1 MQRSVSLARLLGGA
15 LIWSAAAASAWAQGG
30 AAPRVWEP
38 ATLGM
43 ACVSTLV
50 FGLIGIV
57 LAIAGY
63 KLFDA
68 LTPFHLEREIC
79 EKQNLPVALLCSA
92 MVLGICLIVA
102 AAVL

>member
-1 MQRSVSLARLLGGA
+1 MKRWMSFVWIVGCT
-15 LIWSAAAASAWAQGG
+15 LIVAAAASSAWAQG
-30 AAPRVWEP
+30 PEP
-38 ATLGM
+38 ARGWRPGSLLESIF
-43 ACVSTLV
+43 STLI

-57 LAIAGY
+57 LAILGY

-68 LTPFHLEREIC
+68 LTHFNLEQEIC
-79 EKQNLPVALLCSA
+79 EKNNIAVAILCAA